1 MLLALY
7 NATWNN
13 FGCNSRSRK
22 MRTVIIMFGAESR
35 SSRRSLFNRL
45 KDLPLPRECSFNLT
59 NFTASN
65 EEKFQNLWLY
75 TVLTQGQNS
84 IFMPQLSNFHY
95 FPRSTYCDRAERF
108 NGSSCRIL
116 ILTSENTRFKVTLKR
131 HYNTNLFFPHNI
143 PLTFN
148 IITKCALRERI
159 RTTQVRSL
167 LNEKIDNVRTAFIV
181 MRSSEQFCNEN
192 KQFKNS

>member
-1 MLLALY
+1 MLLSLY

-13 FGCNSRSRK
+13 FGCNSRSGK
-22 MRTVIIMFGAESR
+22 MRIVIIMFGAESR
-35 SSRRSLFNRL
+35 SSCRSLFNRL

-59 NFTASN
+59 NFTANN

-84 IFMPQLSNFHY
+84 ILSNFHY
-95 FPRSTYCDRAERF
+95 FPRSTFCDRDERF

-116 ILTSENTRFKVTLKR
+116 ILTSEKTRFKVALKR
-131 HYNTNLFFPHNI
+131 HCSTNLFFPHNI
-143 PLTFN
+143 PLMFN

-181 MRSSEQFCNEN
+181 MRSSEQFCNE
-192 KQFKNS
+192 KKRFKNS